1 MTTRVLWFKSP
12 LWLPGYYNVFPF
24 GALENKIFE
33 QVRSINQN
41 IIRSQCEDFFLNQNF
56 DCLMTFS
63 LKKMS
68 YQMKKTPSWF
78 AILILAGL
86 IFIFIEKNA
95 GGKGRGMG
103 QRCLN
108 SFIRGFFFKQFLS
121 KKLNVTRN

>member
-33 QVRSINQN
+33 QVKSITQN
-41 IIRSQCEDFFLNQNF
+41 IIRNQCEDFFLNQKF

-68 YQMKKTPSWF
+68 YQMKKKPILVCNPNSSRPNLYLYREKCRGNREGDGATLSEWF
-78 AILILAGL
+78 HLG
-86 IFIFIEKNA
+86 IFF
-95 GGKGRGMG
+95 
-103 QRCLN
+103 
-108 SFIRGFFFKQFLS
+108 
-121 KKLNVTRN
+121 